1 MNVFNIRI
9 LLILLIPVLSCTAQV
24 EEVCTL
30 ERAYYQVTN
39 LKEVAESI
47 KKYEHTKKGIYFL
60 IEDTSREGREYFEIR
75 EMQKGTFQ
83 NSTWDFFYVDKQNC
97 KVYYCD
103 YMNDGRL
110 YTPKEW
116 DVFTKKRFSDYK
128 VERQLSFEEFF
139 NDISDVRF
147 TPKDL
152 NKDDPTIKALKRKLD
167 LLDTGVYKP
176 NEVPFSDL
184 RWLINDNVFTESE
197 SFVDPSWLEYFITKY
212 KFKQGTLNDLMKMS
226 IEKENLLSLKTLSD
240 GYIFS
245 ERELTR
251 AKELQKKK
259 DALKGKIDTV
269 NFYDP
274 KYSDID
280 EIVVFI
286 SSRFSKNHIEDVDGY
301 TNLRFGGSTTT
312 DIIGQI
318 TSGEYIKVIDSK
330 DNWLEVETKGR
341 KRGYVHRSRV
351 KSE

>member
-1 MNVFNIRI
+1 MNVFIFKI

-24 EEVCTL
+24 KEVCTL
-30 ERAYYQVTN
+30 EKAYYQVTN

-60 IEDTSREGREYFEIR
+60 TEDTSREGREYFEIR
-75 EMQKGTFQ
+75 EMQKGTFH

-97 KVYYCD
+97 KVYYSD
-103 YMNDGRL
+103 YMNDGKL
-110 YTPKEW
+110 YTPEEW
-116 DVFTKKRFSDYK
+116 DVFTKKRVSSYK
-128 VERQLSFEEFF
+128 LKRQLSFEEFF

-152 NKDDPTIKALKRKLD
+152 NKNVPVIQALKKKLD

-176 NEVPFSDL
+176 DEIPFSDL
-184 RWLINDNVFTESE
+184 RWLINYNVFTESE

-226 IEKENLLSLKTLSD
+226 IEKENRLSLKTLSD

-259 DALKGKIDTV
+259 DALKGKVDTESY
-269 NFYDP
+269 YDP

-280 EIVVFI
+280 EIVLFI
-286 SSRFSKNHIEDVDGY
+286 SQRIGKNHIEDVDGY
-301 TNLRFGGSTTT
+301 TNLRFSGSATAA
-312 DIIGQI
+312 IISQI
-318 TSGEYIKVIDSK
+318 PSGEYVKVLDSK